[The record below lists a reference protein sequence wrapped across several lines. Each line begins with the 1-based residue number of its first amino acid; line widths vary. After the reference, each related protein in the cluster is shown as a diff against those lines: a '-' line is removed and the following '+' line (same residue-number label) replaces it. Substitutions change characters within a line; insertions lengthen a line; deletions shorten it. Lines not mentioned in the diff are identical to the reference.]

1 MRLHQLAKDAS
12 SGEKNCPSVHNDLD
26 GTDFVVVGRTVDS
39 SLVDNVLPGESVIRL
54 NREIVLEAARKYGL
68 V

>member
-1 MRLHQLAKDAS
+1 MRLVQLAKDAS

-26 GTDFVVVGRTVDS
+26 STDFVVVGRTVDS
-39 SLVDNVLPGESVIRL
+39 TAVDNVLPGESVVRL
-54 NREIVLEAARKYGL
+54 NREIVLAAARKYGL